1 MSHSDSEFEEVGWSD
16 LESLNGGGY
25 TGGAKEDE
33 EENTHVEV
41 ELPPHLL
48 SESRAA
54 LKTDQSSI
62 GSAAFAK
69 KVGNLKTSSCDSSN
83 KNNDNDD
90 GDESSAWSHVGGE
103 SSGSNYCRHESN
115 SSGNDCDA
123 SCMASANSAT
133 ASSTISGFDII
144 SLSGATKRPCNRCS
158 FLNGP
163 DDGVCGACGIALL
176 VNPCSDADEQIA
188 KNLQLEEEAFAFDR
202 IKTDQKK
209 RKSLGQLPIFLRSQV
224 LASDVVDFVQEY
236 MGRGFSP
243 LLEASLVVLASRFID
258 CADKCIMNGG
268 KISLAYYFSEKHDGR
283 MTQIRQGGLGPYAN
297 VSTNMEAAYT
307 HPESRLRRKSLHS
320 TDLFSIPESDTIK
333 ESFETGHLGWIVATT
348 EDASTIAATVEDAS
362 ITEDASTTCLP
373 VQIGQLVRVSSGF
386 AYVRTLTTS
395 DESLPLVCFDAS
407 LRNQDMIR
415 SLWNG
420 KRNKQDPLSLHSP
433 NKI

>member
-25 TGGAKEDE
+25 TGGGAKEDE
-33 EENTHVEV
+33 EERTHVEV
-41 ELPPHLL
+41 EPLPPHLL

-62 GSAAFAK
+62 GSAAFVK
-69 KVGNLKTSSCDSSN
+69 KVDNLKISSCDSSN
-83 KNNDNDD
+83 KNNDNND

-103 SSGSNYCRHESN
+103 SSGSNYYRHESN
-115 SSGNDCDA
+115 PSGNDCDT

-133 ASSTISGFDII
+133 ASSTISGFDMI

-188 KNLQLEEEAFAFDR
+188 KNLQLEEESFAFEGL
-202 IKTDQKK
+202 KTDQKK
-209 RKSLGQLPIFLRSQV
+209 RKSLAQLPIFLRSQV
-224 LASDVVDFVQEY
+224 LASDVVDYVQEF
-236 MGRGFSP
+236 MGHGFSP
-243 LLEASLVVLASRFID
+243 PLEASLVVLASRFID

-268 KISLAYYFSEKHDGR
+268 KISLAYHFSEIHDGR
-283 MTQIRQGGLGPYAN
+283 MTQIRQSGLGPDAN

-307 HPESRLRRKSLHS
+307 HPGSCWLRKKSLHS
-320 TDLFSIPESDTIK
+320 TNLSSIP

-348 EDASTIAATVEDAS
+348 EDAST
-362 ITEDASTTCLP
+362 TCVP
-373 VQIGQLVRVSSGF
+373 AQKGQSVKVSSGF

-395 DESLPLVCFDAS
+395 DESLPLVCFDTS

-415 SLWNG
+415 RLLNG
-420 KRNKQDPLSLHSP
+420 KCNKQDPLSLHSP